1 MTQKEY
7 LTREQRAK
15 ILLENPNTHILR
27 INDNH
32 YQMKSLATNRIYE
45 IYSTESGWNCSCPD
59 HVYRHVTCKHAL
71 AIQFS
76 IKLRHEARQRN
87 EIILE
92 QIDCSK
98 CISCQSLN
106 IVKHGIR
113 KNKSGDI
120 QRFSC
125 KDCGKWFVF
134 NIGFEGMRSNPKAIT
149 SAMQLY
155 FTGESL
161 RGVQKFLRLQGIEVS
176 HQTIYK
182 WIKKYTNIMELYLE
196 KIVPQ
201 VGDTWRADEVYVKI
215 KGDKKYL
222 FALMDDET
230 RFWIAQEV
238 ADSKF
243 KHDARNLL
251 NMAKES
257 MQVTPR
263 VFITDGLQAYR
274 DAFKKEYG
282 AVKKGS
288 PIHIRHISLDGDRNN
303 NKMERLN
310 GEFRD
315 REKVMRGV
323 KKSDSPIFDGYQIY
337 HNYIRP
343 HMGLDEKTPSEMC
356 GIKIEGNN
364 KWLTLI
370 QNASY
375 EPTVYRE
382 NYVLPS

>member
-1 MTQKEY
+1 MVTKEY
-7 LTREQRAK
+7 MTREERAQR
-15 ILLENPNTHILR
+15 LLDNPNTHILR

-45 IYSTESGWNCSCPD
+45 IFSTEFGWKCTCPD
-59 HVYRHVTCKHAL
+59 HIYRKVTCKHSL
-71 AIQFS
+71 AIQIS
-76 IKLRHEARQRN
+76 IKLREEARTRN
-87 EIILE
+87 KIVIEEIGC
-92 QIDCSK
+92 DK
-98 CISCQSLN
+98 CPSCHSTE

-113 KNKSGDI
+113 HNRNYDLQRYSCKSCRK
-120 QRFSC
+120 RFS
-125 KDCGKWFVF
+125 F
-134 NIGFEGMRSNPKAIT
+134 NLGFEKMRVTPKVVT

-161 RGVQKFLRLQGIEVS
+161 RNVQKFIRLQGVDVAHS
-176 HQTIYK
+176 TVYK
-182 WIKKYTNIMELYLE
+182 WIKKYTELM
-196 KIVPQ
+196 KIHLDSITPQ
-201 VGDTWRADEVYVKI
+201 VGDTWRADEVYTKI

-251 NMAKES
+251 RMAKDS
-257 MQVTPR
+257 MDMTPR

-288 PIHIRHISLDGDRNN
+288 PIHIRHISLKGDRNN

-323 KKSDSPIFDGYQIY
+323 KKKDSVIFDGSQIY
-337 HNYIRP
+337 HNYVRP
-343 HMGLDEKTPSEMC
+343 HMSLDGKTPAEAC
-356 GIKIEGNN
+356 GIEVKGKD
-364 KWLTLI
+364 KWITLI
-370 QNASY
+370 QNAKK
-375 EPTVYRE
+375 
-382 NYVLPS
+382 NL

>member
-1 MTQKEY
+1 MKQQY
-7 LTREQRAK
+7 LTREERARN
-15 ILLENPNTHILR
+15 LLENPNTHILR

-32 YQMKSLATNRIYE
+32 YQMKSLATNRIYD

-59 HVYRHVTCKHAL
+59 HVYRKVVCKHAL
-71 AIQFS
+71 AISLS
-76 IKLRHEARQRN
+76 IQLRQEVRERN
-87 EIILE
+87 KIVIEEISC
-92 QIDCSK
+92 DK
-98 CISCQSLN
+98 CPSCQSSE

-113 KNKSGDI
+113 HNGNYDLQRYSCKVCRK
-120 QRFSC
+120 RFS
-125 KDCGKWFVF
+125 F
-134 NIGFEGMRSNPKAIT
+134 NLGFEKMRVSPKVVT

-161 RGVQKFLRLQGIEVS
+161 RNVQKFIRLQGVDVAHS
-176 HQTIYK
+176 TVYK
-182 WIKKYTNIMELYLE
+182 WIKKYTELMKVHLDS
-196 KIVPQ
+196 IVPQ
-201 VGDTWRADEVYVKI
+201 VGDTWRADEVYVKV
-215 KGDKKYL
+215 KGDKRYM

-251 NMAKES
+251 RMGKEA
-257 MQVTPR
+257 MQVKPR
-263 VFITDGLQAYR
+263 VFITDGLPAYH
-274 DAFKKEYG
+274 DAFQKEYG

-323 KKSDSPIFDGYQIY
+323 KKKDSPIFDGSQIY

-343 HMGLDEKTPSEMC
+343 HMALDGKTPSEAC
-356 GIKIEGNN
+356 GIDVKGND
-364 KWLTLI
+364 KWKTLI
-370 QNASY
+370 QNASMKSDY
-375 EPTVYRE
+375 
-382 NYVLPS
+382 

>member
-7 LTREQRAK
+7 LTREERAQK
-15 ILLENPNTHILR
+15 LLENPNTHILR
-27 INDNH
+27 VNDNH
-32 YQMKSLATNRIYE
+32 YQMKSLATNRIYD

-59 HVYRHVTCKHAL
+59 HVYRHVICKHAL
-71 AIQFS
+71 AIS
-76 IKLRHEARQRN
+76 ISIQLRQEVRERN
-87 EIILE
+87 KIVIEE
-92 QIDCSK
+92 VSCDK
-98 CISCQSLN
+98 CPQCLSVK

-113 KNKSGDI
+113 HNKNYDLQRYSCRDCNN
-120 QRFSC
+120 RFS
-125 KDCGKWFVF
+125 F
-134 NIGFEGMRSNPKAIT
+134 NLGFEKMSVNPKVIT

-161 RGVQKFLRLQGIEVS
+161 RNVQKFIRLQGVKVS
-176 HQTIYK
+176 HQTVYN
-182 WIKKYTNIMELYLE
+182 WIKKYTDLMKLHLD

-201 VGDTWRADEVYVKI
+201 VGDTWRTDEVYVKV
-215 KGDKKYL
+215 KGDKRYM

-251 NMAKES
+251 RMAKDS
-257 MQVTPR
+257 MNMTPR
-263 VFITDGLQAYR
+263 VFVTDGLQAYN

-288 PIHIRHISLDGDRNN
+288 PIHIRHISLKGDKNN

-323 KKSDSPIFDGYQIY
+323 KKIDSPVFDGTQIY
-337 HNYIRP
+337 HNYVRP
-343 HMGLDEKTPSEMC
+343 HMALNGKTPADAC
-356 GIKIEGNN
+356 GIDVKGQD
-364 KWLTLI
+364 KWKTLI
-370 QNASY
+370 QNASQ
-375 EPTVYRE
+375 
-382 NYVLPS
+382 N

>member
-1 MTQKEY
+1 MVTKEY
-7 LTREQRAK
+7 LTREERAQR
-15 ILLENPNTHILR
+15 LLENPNTHILR

-45 IYSTESGWNCSCPD
+45 IYSTESGWTCSCPD
-59 HVYRHVTCKHAL
+59 HIYRHVICKHAL
-71 AIQFS
+71 AISIS
-76 IKLRHEARQRN
+76 IKLRQEVRERN
-87 EIILE
+87 KVVIEETSNSQCPQCL
-92 QIDCSK
+92 S
-98 CISCQSLN
+98 SN

-113 KNKSGDI
+113 HNKNYDL

-125 KDCGKWFVF
+125 KDCKNRFSF
-134 NIGFEGMRSNPKAIT
+134 NLGFEKMSVNPKVIT

-161 RGVQKFLRLQGIEVS
+161 RNVQKFIKLQGVNIS
-176 HQTIYK
+176 HQTVYN
-182 WIKKYTNIMELYLE
+182 WIKKYTDLMKMHLD

-201 VGDTWRADEVYVKI
+201 VGDTWRADEVYTKI

-251 NMAKES
+251 RMAKEK
-257 MQVTPR
+257 MEIKPR
-263 VFITDGLQAYR
+263 VFVTDGLQAYR

-288 PIHIRHISLDGDRNN
+288 PIHIRHISLKGDRNN

-315 REKVMRGV
+315 REKIVRGV
-323 KKSDSPIFDGYQIY
+323 KKKDSPIFDGYQIY
-337 HNYIRP
+337 HNYFRP
-343 HMGLDEKTPSEMC
+343 HMSLDGKTPSEAC
-356 GIKIEGNN
+356 GIEIKGDN
-364 KWLTLI
+364 KWITVI
-370 QNASY
+370 QNAGKK
-375 EPTVYRE
+375 
-382 NYVLPS
+382 

>member
-1 MTQKEY
+1 MTQKQY
-7 LTREQRAK
+7 LTREERAK
-15 ILLENPNTHILR
+15 HLLENPNTHILR

-32 YQMKSLATNRIYE
+32 YQMKSLATNRIYD

-59 HVYRHVTCKHAL
+59 HIYRHVTCKHAL
-71 AIQFS
+71 AISLS
-76 IKLRHEARQRN
+76 IQLRQQVRERN
-87 EIILE
+87 KTVIEE
-92 QIDCSK
+92 
-98 CISCQSLN
+98 ISCDKCPQCLSSK

-113 KNKSGDI
+113 HNKNYDL

-125 KDCGKWFVF
+125 RDCNNRFSF
-134 NIGFEGMRSNPKAIT
+134 NLGFEKMSVNPKIIT

-161 RGVQKFLRLQGIEVS
+161 RNVQKFIRLQGVNVAHS
-176 HQTIYK
+176 TVYQ
-182 WIKKYTNIMELYLE
+182 WIKKYTDLMKTHLDTI
-196 KIVPQ
+196 IPQ
-201 VGDTWRADEVYVKI
+201 VGDTWRADEVYVKV
-215 KGDKKYL
+215 KGDKRYM

-251 NMAKES
+251 RMGKES
-257 MQVTPR
+257 MNVKPR
-263 VFITDGLQAYR
+263 VFITDGLPAYH
-274 DAFKKEYG
+274 DAFQKEYG

-288 PIHIRHISLDGDRNN
+288 PIHIQHISLKGDRNN

-323 KKSDSPIFDGYQIY
+323 KKMDSPIFDGSQIY
-337 HNYIRP
+337 HNYVRP
-343 HMGLDEKTPSEMC
+343 HMALDGKTPADAC
-356 GIKIEGNN
+356 GIEIKGND
-364 KWLTLI
+364 KWKTLI
-370 QNASY
+370 QNAKML
-375 EPTVYRE
+375 R
-382 NYVLPS
+382 

>member
-1 MTQKEY
+1 M
-7 LTREQRAK
+7 
-15 ILLENPNTHILR
+15 
-27 INDNH
+27 
-32 YQMKSLATNRIYE
+32 
-45 IYSTESGWNCSCPD
+45 
-59 HVYRHVTCKHAL
+59 YRKVTCKHSFAVQ
-71 AIQFS
+71 IS
-76 IKLRHEARQRN
+76 LRLREEARQRN
-87 EIILE
+87 KIVIEE
-92 QIDCSK
+92 ANCSQCPK
-98 CISCQSLN
+98 CQSSK

-113 KNKSGDI
+113 HNKKYDL

-125 KDCGKWFVF
+125 KDCKNRFSF
-134 NIGFEGMRSNPKAIT
+134 NLGFEKLSVNPKIVT

-161 RGVQKFLRLQGIEVS
+161 RSIQKFLKLQGVNVAHS
-176 HQTIYK
+176 TVYK
-182 WIKKYTNIMELYLE
+182 WIKKYTDLMKTHLD
-196 KIVPQ
+196 KITPQ
-201 VGDTWRADEVYVKI
+201 VGDTWRADEVYTKI

-230 RFWIAQEV
+230 RFWISQEV

-251 NMAKES
+251 RMAKNS
-257 MQVTPR
+257 MEMKPR

-288 PIHIRHISLDGDRNN
+288 PIHIRHISLKGDRNN

-323 KKSDSPIFDGYQIY
+323 KKKDSVIFDGYQIY
-337 HNYIRP
+337 HNYIRS
-343 HMGLDEKTPSEMC
+343 HMGLKGKTPAEAC
-356 GIKIEGNN
+356 GIEVKGKD
-364 KWLTLI
+364 KWITLI
-370 QNASY
+370 QNAKK
-375 EPTVYRE
+375 
-382 NYVLPS
+382 